1 MSASPQ
7 SISTLEQN
15 KQLTVRWFEEV
26 WNQGNRDVIAQ
37 LFAADAVLYDGSA
50 VIRGPAEFEAFY
62 DRLRAQFCDFRISP
76 VILLAEGDLACIHWN
91 AVFKHIPTDKPAHVT
106 GTSIVRIKDGRFVE
120 AWQNWD
126 AAGMAAQLS
135 DHPPALLF

>member
-7 SISTLEQN
+7 SITTLEQN

-26 WNQGNRDVIAQ
+26 WNQGNRDAIAK
-37 LFAADAVLYDGSA
+37 LFAADGVLYDGSA

-62 DRLRAQFCDFRISP
+62 DRLRAQFCDFRIEP

-91 AVFKHIPTDKPAHVT
+91 ATFKHIPTDKPAHVT

-126 AAGMAAQLS
+126 AASLAAQL
-135 DHPPALLF
+135 AA